1 MCPYTDS
8 LAHNHLDLG
17 SLNRPLCLYAP
28 NTVQSAQLYEIQA
41 PFHSDTAEEE
51 KPWSWGEEW
60 LWSVVAPLKKAIR
73 RLSTCLHMHASDRCW
88 IIHPERR
95 TTCSCIWVMGVHG
108 FSPCL
113 NSCSQNCRHYFTG
126 RTGQSK
132 SRTLCITD
140 PTERHNKMWKME
152 LQKALVQNYNTALV
166 ELGAVEPGGWFDFW
180 EAHFWRSLREFCTLQ
195 KIFFFFCWV

>member
-8 LAHNHLDLG
+8 LAHNHWDLG
-17 SLNRPLCLYAP
+17 SLNRPLCLYM
-28 NTVQSAQLYEIQA
+28 
-41 PFHSDTAEEE
+41 HSTAL
-51 KPWSWGEEW
+51 WDSDSFSQWHSGGGEEW

-95 TTCSCIWVMGVHG
+95 TTCSCIWVMGG
-108 FSPCL
+108 CMGSLPCP
-113 NSCSQNCRHYFTG
+113 NSCSQNYRHYFSG

-140 PTERHNKMWKME
+140 STERHNKMWKME
-152 LQKALVQNYNTALV
+152 LQKALVQNYNTALI
-166 ELGAVEPGGWFDFW
+166 ELGAVEQGGWFDFFGK
-180 EAHFWRSLREFCTLQ
+180 AHFWRSLREFCTLH
-195 KIFFFFCWV
+195 KICFFSCWVLRM

>member
-1 MCPYTDS
+1 MS
-8 LAHNHLDLG
+8 V
-17 SLNRPLCLYAP
+17 YA
-28 NTVQSAQLYEIQA
+28 QHSFMR
-41 PFHSDTAEEE
+41 FHSDTAEEE
-51 KPWSWGEEW
+51 KPCSWGEEW

-95 TTCSCIWVMGVHG
+95 TTCSCIWVMGG
-108 FSPCL
+108 CMGSLPCP
-113 NSCSQNCRHYFTG
+113 NSCSQNYRHYFTG

-152 LQKALVQNYNTALV
+152 LQKALVQNYNTALI
-166 ELGAVEPGGWFDFW
+166 ELGAVEQGGWFDFFW
-180 EAHFWRSLREFCTLQ
+180 ESSLLKEPERVLYSAQ
-195 KIFFFFCWV
+195 NLLFFLLSLKNVVGLLTAAMPFKKMQMNSL